1 MELSALF
8 ELLVKNYGPQAGVF
22 AVMLWII
29 FVLAKKYDS
38 VMQARVK
45 EGVEMALA
53 MDRHTQAIE
62 ALRELI
68 KDRKP

>member
-1 MELSALF
+1 MDLAALF
-8 ELLVKNYGPQAGVF
+8 ELLVRNYGPQAGLF

-29 FVLAKKYDS
+29 IVLARKYDA
-38 VMQARVK
+38 VMQARIK

-53 MDRHTQAIE
+53 VDRHTQAIE

>member
-1 MELSALF
+1 MELAALF
-8 ELLVKNYGPQAGVF
+8 ELMVKTWGPVAGLF
-22 AVMLWII
+22 AIMLWII
-29 FVLAKKYDS
+29 FALAKKYDA
-38 VMQARVK
+38 VMQARIK